1 MSKLQVDEIVNKEDT
16 SSVAF
21 PRGAVVTGV
30 ATATTFDGNLTGNAT
45 TATTATNAQ
54 GLTGT
59 PAIAVGNVVGA
70 AATFTGNVSIGGTL
84 TYEDVTNVDSVG
96 IVTARSGI
104 DLTGGRYTNKVT
116 AVAALAID
124 MSLGNYFTKTIT
136 TGTNTFTFTNPPAS
150 GTVGSFTLELTH
162 TGGTAAWPSSVKWPE
177 DTAPTLSTGKTHLFM
192 FVTDD
197 GGTRYRGAALANY
210 VN

>member
-1 MSKLQVDEIVNKEDT
+1 RADRIVDRAAT
-16 SSVAF
+16 GAPLF
-21 PRGAVVTGV
+21 PNGAVITGI
-30 ATATTFDGNLTGNAT
+30 ATATTFSGNATTAT

-59 PAIAVGNVVGA
+59 PAITVGNVVGA
-70 AATFTGNVSIGGTL
+70 AATFTGNVSVGGTL

-96 IVTARSGI
+96 IVTARSGL

-116 AVAALAID
+116 AVGALAID

-150 GTVGSFTLELTH
+150 GTVGCFTLELTH
-162 TGGTAAWPSSVKWPE
+162 TGGTAAWPGTVKWPE
-177 DTAPTLSTGKTHLFM
+177 DTAPTLSTGKTHLFV